1 MIKVKTNKNKITDVK
16 VKGSIAQIMSELTNI
31 NIQIIDSICEKT
43 DTDPKSILNL
53 LCIAMNTYY
62 DMIGGL
68 EDEQAD
74 TDSEPA

>member
-53 LCIAMNTYY
+53 LCMAMNHYY
-62 DMIGGL
+62 DLIGGS